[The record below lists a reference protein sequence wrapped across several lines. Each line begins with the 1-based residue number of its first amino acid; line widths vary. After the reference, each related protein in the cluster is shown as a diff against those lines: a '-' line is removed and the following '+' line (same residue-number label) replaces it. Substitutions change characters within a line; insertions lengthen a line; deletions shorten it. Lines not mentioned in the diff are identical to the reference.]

1 MPETASH
8 RTISEMAVLY
18 GVTFRTLR
26 FYEDR
31 GLLSPLRFGTSRIY
45 TKRDCIRVELI
56 LKGKKLGFTLG
67 EIAKLLENQ
76 PEREAGTNEPMAVV
90 SHLDPDQLLAK
101 LSLLEQKREAIQTS
115 LAELRA
121 ELNQRG
127 T

>member
-18 GVTFRTLR
+18 GITFRTLR

-67 EIAKLLENQ
+67 ELRSSLKINLKEKL
-76 PEREAGTNEPMAVV
+76 ERM
-90 SHLDPDQLLAK
+90 SRWL
-101 LSLLEQKREAIQTS
+101 
-115 LAELRA
+115 
-121 ELNQRG
+121 
-127 T
+127 

>member
-18 GVTFRTLR
+18 GITFRTLR

-76 PEREAGTNEPMAVV
+76 PEREAGTNESMAVV